1 MTAPGTRGLCMVAMV
16 GHEVR
21 CGEGFDG
28 GTPLGGV
35 WHISAR
41 SVHAGLPEEKRWGA
55 VVEKRS
61 IALSRANAESLLQC
75 PVFTLSQPGTR
86 AWGRPAC
93 PGPRLVRAWAAAPH
107 ARGWPAL
114 VAAGRAAGGT

>member
-1 MTAPGTRGLCMVAMV
+1 MTAPGTRGLFLVAMV

-21 CGEGFDG
+21 CGEGLDG

-35 WHISAR
+35 WHVSAR
-41 SVHAGLPEEKRWGA
+41 SVHAGLPEEKRLGA

-75 PVFTLSQPGTR
+75 PQTPRFWYIFRAELYFFANSSYFQIIVFSF
-86 AWGRPAC
+86 
-93 PGPRLVRAWAAAPH
+93 V
-107 ARGWPAL
+107 
-114 VAAGRAAGGT
+114 

>member
-1 MTAPGTRGLCMVAMV
+1 MTAPGTRGLFLVAMV

-35 WHISAR
+35 WHVSAR
-41 SVHAGLPEEKRWGA
+41 SVHAGLPEEKRMGA

-75 PVFTLSQPGTR
+75 PL
-86 AWGRPAC
+86 W
-93 PGPRLVRAWAAAPH
+93 
-107 ARGWPAL
+107 
-114 VAAGRAAGGT
+114 